1 MRFLDLFA
9 GIGGFRLALERAGHK
24 CVGFCE
30 IDKFARQTYKA
41 NFDTEGEVEWHDITQ
56 DTDEDVRQLG
66 SVVLITG
73 GFPCQAFSVA
83 GKRGGFEDTRGTL
96 FFEIA
101 RIARI
106 LKPRYLLLENV
117 KGLLNH
123 SGGTTFATILNTLGE
138 LGYWVEWQI
147 LNSKDFGVPQNR
159 ERVFIV
165 GHFGGEP
172 RRKVFPITRSSKQ
185 ALRELTQGLADA
197 YRVYDPAGIARTLK
211 AEAGGVGA
219 KTGLYAI
226 PVLTPD
232 RVEKRQN
239 GRRFKEPGEPM
250 FTLTAQ
256 DRHGVL
262 IGKGEQYNE
271 TEEGN
276 AVKILRKLREEIG
289 EKAFAEWGLGILDSL
304 QSEEVLQQGVHGE
317 RIQRREEEQKLEL
330 DRGSQE
336 SAGVSEKDEMLK
348 MWKQRE
354 FRYSP
359 QRRRLPEQLHQEL
372 SCIMQELSYE
382 GTSREGF
389 VQSLWTASEGIGV
402 LREALSTVQE
412 AWAPSGNK
420 EAKRGY
426 RIRRLTPLETFRLQG
441 FPDEHF
447 HNAKAAG
454 VSDSQLYKQAGNAV
468 TVNVVYE
475 IARRLQ
481 ND

>member
-1 MRFLDLFA
+1 LLEHGGRVGRGFDFGQRAGDSMTFFDLFA
-9 GIGGFRLALERAGHK
+9 GIGGFRLALERAGHT

-41 NFDTEGEVEWHDITQ
+41 NFDTEGEVEWHDITTV
-56 DTDEDVRQLG
+56 TDEDVRQLG
-66 SVVLITG
+66 SVDIITG

-83 GKRGGFEDTRGTL
+83 GKRGGFDDTRGTL

-138 LGYWVEWQI
+138 LGYWWEYQV

-172 RRKVFPITRSSKQ
+172 RRKVFPITKSSRQ
-185 ALRELTQGLADA
+185 ALTELTRGLADA
-197 YRVYDPAGIARTLK
+197 YRVYDPAGVARTLK

-219 KTGLYAI
+219 KTGLYAV

-256 DRHGVL
+256 DRHGV
-262 IGKGEQYNE
+262 Y
-271 TEEGN
+271 
-276 AVKILRKLREEIG
+276 
-289 EKAFAEWGLGILDSL
+289 D
-304 QSEEVLQQGVHGE
+304 GV
-317 RIQRREEEQKLEL
+317 
-330 DRGSQE
+330 
-336 SAGVSEKDEMLK
+336 
-348 MWKQRE
+348 
-354 FRYSP
+354 
-359 QRRRLPEQLHQEL
+359 
-372 SCIMQELSYE
+372 
-382 GTSREGF
+382 
-389 VQSLWTASEGIGV
+389 
-402 LREALSTVQE
+402 
-412 AWAPSGNK
+412 
-420 EAKRGY
+420 

-441 FPDEHF
+441 FPDEFF
-447 HNAKAAG
+447 HRAKAAG

-475 IARRLQ
+475 IARRFQ

>member
-9 GIGGFRLALERAGHK
+9 GIGGFRLALEQAGHK
-24 CVGFCE
+24 CIGFCE

-41 NFDTEGEVEWHDITQ
+41 NFNTEGEVEWHDITTV
-56 DTDEDVRQLG
+56 TDEDVRHLG
-66 SVVLITG
+66 SVDIITG
-73 GFPCQAFSVA
+73 GFPCQAFSIA

-117 KGLLNH
+117 KGLLTH

-172 RRKVFPITRSSKQ
+172 ARKVFPITRTSGQ
-185 ALRELTQGLADA
+185 ALRQLIGGRQG
-197 YRVYDPAGIARTLK
+197 YIVYDPSGTSATLTSQT
-211 AEAGGVGA
+211 GGLGGT
-219 KTGLYAI
+219 TGLYAV

-232 RVEKRQN
+232 RLNKRQD

-262 IGKGEQYNE
+262 
-271 TEEGN
+271 
-276 AVKILRKLREEIG
+276 VKPSHD
-289 EKAFAEWGLGILDSL
+289 GI
-304 QSEEVLQQGVHGE
+304 
-317 RIQRREEEQKLEL
+317 
-330 DRGSQE
+330 
-336 SAGVSEKDEMLK
+336 
-348 MWKQRE
+348 
-354 FRYSP
+354 
-359 QRRRLPEQLHQEL
+359 
-372 SCIMQELSYE
+372 
-382 GTSREGF
+382 
-389 VQSLWTASEGIGV
+389 
-402 LREALSTVQE
+402 
-412 AWAPSGNK
+412 
-420 EAKRGY
+420 
-426 RIRRLTPLETFRLQG
+426 RIRRLTPLECFRLQG
-441 FPDEHF
+441 FPDEFF
-447 HNAKAAG
+447 HRAKAAG

-475 IARRLQ
+475 IAKRLG
-481 ND
+481 

>member
-1 MRFLDLFA
+1 MGEKLRFLDLFA
-9 GIGGFRLALERAGHK
+9 GIGGFRLALEQAGHK

-41 NFDTEGEVEWHDITQ
+41 NFNTEGEVEWHDITTV
-56 DTDEDVRQLG
+56 TDEDVRQLG
-66 SVVLITG
+66 RVDIITG

-101 RIARI
+101 RIARV

-123 SGGTTFATILNTLGE
+123 ARGTTFTTILNTLGE

-147 LNSKDFGVPQNR
+147 LNSKDFGVPHNR

-172 RRKVFPITRSSKQ
+172 RRKVFPITRSSGQ
-185 ALRELTQGLADA
+185 ALTELTQDLADA
-197 YRVYDPAGIARTLK
+197 YRVYDPAGVARTLK

-219 KTGLYAI
+219 KTGLYAV
-226 PVLTPD
+226 PVLTPMTT
-232 RVEKRQN
+232 E
-239 GRRFKEPGEPM
+239 
-250 FTLTAQ
+250 
-256 DRHGVL
+256 GV
-262 IGKGEQYNE
+262 
-271 TEEGN
+271 
-276 AVKILRKLREEIG
+276 
-289 EKAFAEWGLGILDSL
+289 
-304 QSEEVLQQGVHGE
+304 
-317 RIQRREEEQKLEL
+317 
-330 DRGSQE
+330 
-336 SAGVSEKDEMLK
+336 
-348 MWKQRE
+348 
-354 FRYSP
+354 
-359 QRRRLPEQLHQEL
+359 
-372 SCIMQELSYE
+372 
-382 GTSREGF
+382 
-389 VQSLWTASEGIGV
+389 
-402 LREALSTVQE
+402 
-412 AWAPSGNK
+412 
-420 EAKRGY
+420 
-426 RIRRLTPLETFRLQG
+426 RIRRLTPLECFRLQG

-475 IARRLQ
+475 IARMFQ

>member
-1 MRFLDLFA
+1 VGEKLRFLDLFA
-9 GIGGFRLALERAGHK
+9 GIGGFRLALEQAGHK

-41 NFDTEGEVEWHDITQ
+41 NFNTEGEVEWHDITTV
-56 DTDEDVRQLG
+56 TDEDVRQLG
-66 SVVLITG
+66 RVDIITG

-101 RIARI
+101 RIARV

-123 SGGTTFATILNTLGE
+123 SRGTTFATVLNTLGE

-147 LNSKDFGVPQNR
+147 LNSKDFGVPHNR

-172 RRKVFPITRSSKQ
+172 RRKVFPITRSSGQ
-185 ALRELTQGLADA
+185 ALTELTQGLADA
-197 YRVYDPAGIARTLK
+197 YRVYDPAGVARTLK

-219 KTGLYAI
+219 KTGLYVV
-226 PVLTPD
+226 PVLTPMTT
-232 RVEKRQN
+232 E
-239 GRRFKEPGEPM
+239 
-250 FTLTAQ
+250 
-256 DRHGVL
+256 GV
-262 IGKGEQYNE
+262 
-271 TEEGN
+271 
-276 AVKILRKLREEIG
+276 
-289 EKAFAEWGLGILDSL
+289 
-304 QSEEVLQQGVHGE
+304 
-317 RIQRREEEQKLEL
+317 
-330 DRGSQE
+330 
-336 SAGVSEKDEMLK
+336 
-348 MWKQRE
+348 
-354 FRYSP
+354 
-359 QRRRLPEQLHQEL
+359 
-372 SCIMQELSYE
+372 
-382 GTSREGF
+382 
-389 VQSLWTASEGIGV
+389 
-402 LREALSTVQE
+402 
-412 AWAPSGNK
+412 
-420 EAKRGY
+420 
-426 RIRRLTPLETFRLQG
+426 RIRRLTPLECFRLQG